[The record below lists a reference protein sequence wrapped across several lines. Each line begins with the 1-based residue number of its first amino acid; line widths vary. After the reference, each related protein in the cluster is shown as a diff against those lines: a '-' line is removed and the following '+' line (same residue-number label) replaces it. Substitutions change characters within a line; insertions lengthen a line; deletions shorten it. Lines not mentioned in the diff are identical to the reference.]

1 MAWDYKREERQFDVI
16 PEGAHRIRIA
26 SAEKVQSR
34 SGRNML
40 AFQFD
45 VSGSTQTL
53 YHYIVFLPDRPE
65 ITNRQL
71 TQFFDSFKGIKD
83 GDFNT
88 QNWIGQVGACMVK
101 HEDYNGQTQARVRYF
116 ISGKKQDE
124 LPAWQEGK
132 TVTNAAGFVAVNPNV
147 DVDVPF

>member
-1 MAWDYKREERQFDVI
+1 MDWSYQREERQFDVI

-34 SGRNML
+34 SGKDML

-88 QNWIGQVGACMVK
+88 NNWIGQTGACVVR
-101 HEDYNGQTQARVRYF
+101 HEEYDGKTQARVHYF
-116 ISGKKQDE
+116 LNAKRQEE
-124 LPAWQEGK
+124 LPPWQEGK
-132 TVTNAAGFVAVNPNV
+132 PATSGFTAVGEY
-147 DVDVPF
+147 DVDMPF

>member
-1 MAWDYKREERQFDVI
+1 MAWNYQREERQFDVI
-16 PEGAHRIRIA
+16 PEGAHRIRIE
-26 SAEKVQSR
+26 SAEKVQSK
-34 SGRNML
+34 SGRDML
-40 AFQFD
+40 AFQFA

-53 YHYIVFLPDRPE
+53 YHYIVFLQDRPE

-83 GDFNT
+83 GDFDT
-88 QNWIGQVGACMVK
+88 RNWIGQVGACVVK
-101 HEDYNGQTQARVRYF
+101 HEEYNGQTQARVHYF

-124 LPAWQEGK
+124 LPAWQEGRA
-132 TVTNAAGFVAVNPNV
+132 VTAATGFVPVDTNI

>member
-26 SAEKVQSR
+26 AADKVQSR
-34 SGRNML
+34 SGKDML
-40 AFQFD
+40 ALQFD

-53 YHYIVFLPDRPE
+53 YHYIGFLPDRPE

-71 TQFFDSFKGIKD
+71 TQFFDSFKGIAD

-88 QNWIGQVGACMVK
+88 AHWVGQVGACVVR
-101 HEDYNGQTQARVRYF
+101 HEDYNGQTQARVHYF
-116 ISGKKQDE
+116 ISGKRQDE

-132 TVTNAAGFVAVNPNV
+132 PATTGFVPVSEV

>member
-1 MAWDYKREERQFDVI
+1 MDWTYKREERQFDVI

-26 SAEKVQSR
+26 SAEKVKSQN
-34 SGRNML
+34 GRDMI

-53 YHYIVFLPDRPE
+53 YHYIVFLQDRPE

-71 TQFFDSFKGIKD
+71 TQFFDSFKDIPD

-88 QNWIGQVGACMVK
+88 QNWIGKVGACMVK
-101 HEDYNGQTQARVRYF
+101 HEEYNGQTKARVQYF
-116 ISGKKQDE
+116 ISGRRQDE

-132 TVTNAAGFVAVNPNV
+132 TVTATGFVPVDTNIDVN
-147 DVDVPF
+147 VPF

>member
-26 SAEKVQSR
+26 AADKVQSR
-34 SGRNML
+34 SGKDML

-101 HEDYNGQTQARVRYF
+101 HEEYNGNTQPRVHYF
-116 ISGKKQDE
+116 ISDKKQDE
-124 LPAWQEGK
+124 LPPWQEGK
-132 TVTNAAGFVAVNPNV
+132 PATTGFVAVDPNI
-147 DVDVPF
+147 DVNVPF